1 MLLMLSPT
9 DILLVLLVLVVLF
22 GGKKIPELAKGL
34 GEGIRNFKGSVKNEN
49 SSEEA
54 KEEKGRPK

>member
-9 DILLVLLVLVVLF
+9 DILLVVLVLVVLF

-34 GEGIRNFKGSVKNEN
+34 GLGIKNFKGAVKSED
-49 SSEEA
+49 SSEES
-54 KEEKGRPK
+54 KDKTPQK